1 MAAKVKNPRFPHTCT
16 VYRMEGE
23 TSFEDGEKTV
33 LYEGK
38 CNKYGSSSL
47 RTFKTSNVVKC
58 DYAVDIPG
66 LIEGIQTGDMVDA
79 TDYSGTVTGCLVTDA
94 YATEMGTTVYFNLAK
109 N

>member
-1 MAAKVKNPRFPHTCT
+1 MAKVSNPRFPHTCK

-23 TSFEDGEKTV
+23 TSFNEGRETV

-38 CNKYGSSSL
+38 CNKYGSSNL
-47 RTFKTSNVVKC
+47 RTFKTDNVVKG

-66 LIEGIQTGDMVDA
+66 LVKGIRPGDLVDVSDYTGEA
-79 TDYSGTVTGCLVTDA
+79 KRILVTDA
-94 YATEMGTTVYFNLAK
+94 YPTEMGTTVYFNLSK